1 MHAPV
6 APSPNARQ
14 LVPLISPRSVA
25 VVGASSKVGS
35 IGGAVF
41 KNLLSAGF
49 NGPVYPINRHTGFV
63 QSVKA
68 WARLEDLPEPPDL
81 VVVAVPAPEV
91 PGVIRSA
98 GAIGARAVCVL
109 TAGFGEA
116 GPEGKALEKEMKAA
130 ISAAHLRLLG
140 PNCLG
145 LQNPDPMVRLDATFA
160 TTFAPTGSVA
170 LASQSGALGLAALDY
185 ANQLGIGFSFF
196 TSLGNKT
203 DVSGNDI
210 LEYCET
216 DPRTKVVLLYLES
229 VGNPQRFRE
238 ITARVGRQKPIAL
251 VKSGRTIAGAR
262 AATSHTASLAGSDA
276 AFSALCEQS
285 GIIRAATLEELFD
298 LAMVLDSQP
307 LPKGR
312 NVVVVTNAGG
322 PGILAADALEA
333 AGLTLPRLSPG
344 TERIMK
350 AALRPEASIQNPID
364 VLADATPEAYGSALA
379 AALADDAVDAALA
392 LYVPP
397 VTRAA
402 ADFARVIV
410 QAAAGSGKPVV
421 SCFMGTHGLAGALRS
436 LQEAR
441 VPSFRFPEG
450 AARAM
455 ARAAN
460 YAEWRSSPVSVPGP
474 VSPAPAAAA
483 AVVAKARARLADS
496 GGWLTP
502 EECLS
507 LAEAWQLSLV
517 PQRRVGPTAKEVRA
531 AAQVLGYPVVLKA
544 DREGLVHKTE
554 AQAVIVGI
562 KDEAS
567 LDAAVEQ
574 LLKVKTD
581 GFVVQRF
588 LTGGEEW
595 LIGAV
600 RDPVHGPLVTVGA
613 GGVRTELV
621 RDVCQRLA
629 PLSDEDVTCLIE
641 RPRIGKTLAGFRGAP
656 RLDRGALRAFIRA
669 FSSLALGHADI
680 EEVECNP
687 VKVLPEGQGAVAVDL
702 RVRLIAHSPRASQ

>member
-1 MHAPV
+1 MNSPAAPT
-6 APSPNARQ
+6 PNARQ

-49 NGPVYPINRHTGFV
+49 NGPVYPVNRHAAFV
-63 QSVKA
+63 QSVRA
-68 WARLEDLPEPPDL
+68 FARLEDLPESPDL
-81 VVVAVPAPEV
+81 VVIAVPAPEV
-91 PGVIRSA
+91 PAVIRSA
-98 GAIGARAVCVL
+98 GAVGARSACVL
-109 TAGFGEA
+109 TAGFQEA
-116 GPEGKALEKEMKAA
+116 GPKGQELEREMKAA
-130 ISAAHLRLLG
+130 IAGARLRMLG

-160 TTFAPTGSVA
+160 TTFAPNGSVA

-185 ANQLGIGFSFF
+185 AAQLGIGFSFF
-196 TSLGNKT
+196 ASLGNKT
-203 DVSGNDI
+203 DVSGNDM

-229 VGNPQRFRE
+229 VGNPHRFRE

-251 VKSGRTIAGAR
+251 VKSGRTTAGAR
-262 AATSHTASLAGSDA
+262 AATSHTAALAGSDA

-285 GIIRAATLEELFD
+285 GIVRAATLEELFD

-333 AGLTLPRLSPG
+333 AGLKLPQLGKG
-344 TERIMK
+344 TEGILK
-350 AALRPEASIQNPID
+350 AALRPEASIANPID

-379 AALADDAVDAALA
+379 AALADEAVHAALA

-402 ADFARVIV
+402 SDFARVIV

-455 ARAAN
+455 ARAAT
-460 YAEWRSSPVSVPGP
+460 YAEWKSADVSVTPP
-474 VSPAPAAAA
+474 VPPPSTEAL
-483 AVVAKARARLADS
+483 AVVARARARLGAA
-496 GGWLTP
+496 GGWL
-502 EECLS
+502 EGDELLALAKAWS
-507 LAEAWQLSLV
+507 LPLV
-517 PQRRVGPTAKEVRA
+517 PQRRVPATVEAAREAARA
-531 AAQVLGYPVVLKA
+531 LGYPVVLKA
-544 DREGLVHKTE
+544 ERPGLLHKTE
-554 AQAVIVGI
+554 AGAVAVGLA
-562 KDEAS
+562 D
-567 LDAAVEQ
+567 DAALEEAVAKM
-574 LLKVKTD
+574 LTVPTHA
-581 GFVVQRF
+581 FSVQRF
-588 LTGGEEW
+588 VRGGEEW
-595 LIGAV
+595 LVGAV

-613 GGVRTELV
+613 GGTRTELA

-629 PLSDEDVTCLIE
+629 PLSEDDVSCLME
-641 RPRIGKTLAGFRGAP
+641 HPRVGKTLDGFRGAP
-656 RLDRGALRAFIRA
+656 KLDRGALAGVIRA
-669 FSSLALGHADI
+669 LSALALGHGEI
-680 EEVECNP
+680 EEVETNP
-687 VKVLPEGQGAVAVDL
+687 VKVQPEGQGAVAVDL
-702 RVRLIAHSPRASQ
+702 RVRIGAGPG